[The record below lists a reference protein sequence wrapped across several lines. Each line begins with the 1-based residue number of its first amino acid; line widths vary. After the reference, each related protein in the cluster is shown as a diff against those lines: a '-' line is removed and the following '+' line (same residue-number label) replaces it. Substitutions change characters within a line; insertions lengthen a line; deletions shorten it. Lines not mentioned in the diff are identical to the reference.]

1 MRAIAQIYLVWRKGS
16 GGRRHIVGSIK
27 RNATEGVRFE
37 YIKENVEEAKKDG
50 FVLYESFPDL
60 DKKYTENVLD
70 IFGQRIMR
78 SDRGDLKN
86 FYDFWKIDQKNIDD
100 KYYMLAYTQGML
112 PTDNY
117 EFLADFNPVKGLKF
131 VTEISG
137 LSHSKVSSDQLS
149 VGDKLSY
156 LLEPNNPKDKN
167 AIKIFKG
174 DLSLGY
180 IKRVHNS
187 VFVKTKHQID
197 LTVQSIEKNGILKR
211 VFVEVEI
218 L

>member
-1 MRAIAQIYLVWRKGS
+1 MKAIAQIYLVWRKGS

-27 RNATEGVRFE
+27 RNATDGVRFE
-37 YIKENVEEAKKDG
+37 YIKENIEKAKKDG

-60 DKKYTENVLD
+60 DKKYIENVLD

-86 FYDFWKIDQKNIDD
+86 FYAFWKIDQNYIDD

-117 EFLADFNPVKGLKF
+117 EFLAEFNPIKGLKF

-137 LSHSKVSSDQLS
+137 LSHFKVASDLLA
-149 VGDKLSY
+149 VGDKLSF
-156 LLEPNNPKDKN
+156 LLEPDNPKDKN
-167 AIKIFKG
+167 AVKVFKG
-174 DLSLGY
+174 NLSLGY
-180 IKRVHNS
+180 IKRVHSN
-187 VFVKTKHQID
+187 VFVKAKHQID

-211 VFVEVEI
+211 VFVIVEI

>member
-1 MRAIAQIYLVWRKGS
+1 MKAIAQIYLTWRKGS
-16 GGRRHIVGSIK
+16 GDRRHIVGSIK
-27 RNATEGVRFE
+27 RNATDGVRFE
-37 YIKENVEEAKKDG
+37 YIKENVEEARKDG
-50 FVLYESFPDL
+50 FILYESFPDL
-60 DKKYTENVLD
+60 DKKYNENVLD

-78 SDRGDLKN
+78 SDRADLKN
-86 FYDFWKIDQKNIDD
+86 FYDFWKIDLKNIDD

-117 EFLADFNPVKGLKF
+117 EFLADFNPIKGLKF

-137 LSHSKVSSDQLS
+137 LSHFKVSGDKLS

-156 LLEPNNPKDKN
+156 LLEDINPKDKN
-167 AIKIFKG
+167 AVKVFKD

-180 IKRVHNS
+180 IKRVHNN
-187 VFVKTKHQID
+187 VFVKAKHQID
-197 LTVQSIEKNGILKR
+197 LTVKSIEKNGILKR